1 MKEKK
6 IEKEIENMDNL
17 TRLLKKIHAEA
28 QKEARKIKKK
38 AKLELE
44 KFEKETNLLVEQVK
58 EKEIEKEVGR
68 FDFIRKRTESEYQ
81 QKARRILIQARESLI
96 DEVFEQIEK
105 ELANFRSNSAYT
117 KYIRSKLESTVHN
130 IKNNDMKILI
140 DKKDEKI
147 IQEIVKEFNKTRKTN
162 VIIGTPRI
170 QTSGGFILTDIDER
184 IKIDYTLENTL
195 QVSRDTIRTKINEQ
209 LFS

>member
-6 IEKEIENMDNL
+6 IEKEIEDMDNL